1 MSVTRNLNQQSNT
14 HRPLFLA
21 IYRMDRTRATLTTG
35 KKSNSG
41 DISNY
46 HWTVGAKEAWMAVRP
61 GALPGFGW

>member
-1 MSVTRNLNQQSNT
+1 M
-14 HRPLFLA
+14 A